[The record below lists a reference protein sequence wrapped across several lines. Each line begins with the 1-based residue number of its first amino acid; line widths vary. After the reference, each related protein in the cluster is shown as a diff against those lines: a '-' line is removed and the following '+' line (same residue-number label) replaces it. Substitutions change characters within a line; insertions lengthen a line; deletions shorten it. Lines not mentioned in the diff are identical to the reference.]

1 MHNANKRA
9 LVLMNLSA
17 FFSGMVFY
25 APIATLYRQNRG
37 ISVWQMSVIEAISLV
52 LMMALELPWGYI
64 ADRIGYRRTLMVSF
78 SLLFISKIVFFG
90 ATTFSI
96 FLFERILLAIALSA
110 LSGVDIAYLHTCKA
124 TQKELGHY
132 QGSMFL
138 GLLAVALIFP
148 LFREVYIQSAFLT
161 IITHLIALLF
171 ILCLPRESHVADESS
186 LPKISI
192 LKTVTTLVYNKKLL
206 LYVGANAVLF
216 GVNQVVTIFLVQLCY
231 ARVGIALSMFA
242 LPFLL
247 LVITSTCLSYLSAPL
262 VTRFGAFPLTVG
274 AFMLACIGLIL
285 LSSLHDSVVVIFGSV
300 LIRIGATLVQ
310 PLYFSVTAKVSEGS
324 DLATSL
330 SLNSLLGT
338 CIELLLTLVLG
349 FWAERNL
356 ALSLQGAGV
365 ALIGALVALYFSRSL
380 IRGS

>member
-1 MHNANKRA
+1 MHNANKKA

-37 ISVWQMSVIEAISLV
+37 ISVWQMSVIEAVSLV

-64 ADRIGYRRTLMVSF
+64 ADRIGYRRTLMISF
-78 SLLFISKIVFFG
+78 LLLFISKIVFFG
-90 ATTFSI
+90 ATTFPL

-138 GLLAVALIFP
+138 GLLAVALLFP
-148 LFREVYIQSAFLT
+148 LFSEVYTQSAILT
-161 IITHLIALLF
+161 IISHLIALLF
-171 ILCLPRESHVADESS
+171 ILSLPRENHEADGPL
-186 LPKISI
+186 LPKTGM
-192 LKTVTTLVYNKKLL
+192 LKTVTTLVHNKKLL
-206 LYVGANAVLF
+206 LYVGGNAVLF

-247 LVITSTCLSYLSAPL
+247 LVITSTCLSFLSAPL

-274 AFMLACIGLIL
+274 AFTLSCIGLLL
-285 LSSLHDSVVVIFGSV
+285 LSTLQGFVVVIFGAI

-338 CIELLLTLVLG
+338 SIELILTLALG
-349 FWAERNL
+349 FMAERNL
-356 ALSLQGAGV
+356 ALTLQIAGGV
-365 ALIGALVALYFSRSL
+365 LIGALGALYYSRSL
-380 IRGS
+380 IQES